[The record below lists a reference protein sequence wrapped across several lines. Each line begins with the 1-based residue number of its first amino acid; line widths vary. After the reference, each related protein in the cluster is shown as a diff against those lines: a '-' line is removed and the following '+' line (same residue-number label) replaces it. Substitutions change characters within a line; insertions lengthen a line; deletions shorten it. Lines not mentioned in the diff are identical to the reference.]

1 MDIASWSVSSEQASG
16 VFSLETASSFY
27 INDGYSNETNS
38 GDSFP
43 DIHIPPNQFANTSL
57 EISPL
62 EDKPLRPSS
71 PSYNNYCWISSL
83 HQIDPTLLPPTFH
96 MDVNANC
103 NSNHDYLSVAN
114 SVNSFEL
121 LLNVR
126 YTDEDASRLGFMPSQ
141 EDIDGCNTQESSP
154 RHTGGSPP
162 FQPEVTG
169 EAQYYCTRK
178 NCRRKQPFTRKA
190 DLKRHELIHTGVKPY
205 NCQFEGCV
213 RTGENAFSRRDKL
226 REHQKKAHGFLWGE
240 YAAFFRPQ

>member
-1 MDIASWSVSSEQASG
+1 LGTVAKSHNSGFSSEDMDIASWSVSSEQASG

-57 EISPL
+57 EISPI
-62 EDKPLRPSS
+62 EDKTLRPSS

-83 HQIDPTLLPPTFH
+83 HQIDPTLVPPTFH

-141 EDIDGCNTQESSP
+141 EDIDGCNTQYVFHFFEHRYASDRTAEKVLRVIRGRV
-154 RHTGGSPP
+154 RHFNQKLLGKRSIIALERIAGGSNPL
-162 FQPEVTG
+162 PE
-169 EAQYYCTRK
+169 
-178 NCRRKQPFTRKA
+178 KQI
-190 DLKRHELIHTGVKPY
+190 L
-205 NCQFEGCV
+205 
-213 RTGENAFSRRDKL
+213 NAMS
-226 REHQKKAHGFLWGE
+226 
-240 YAAFFRPQ
+240 